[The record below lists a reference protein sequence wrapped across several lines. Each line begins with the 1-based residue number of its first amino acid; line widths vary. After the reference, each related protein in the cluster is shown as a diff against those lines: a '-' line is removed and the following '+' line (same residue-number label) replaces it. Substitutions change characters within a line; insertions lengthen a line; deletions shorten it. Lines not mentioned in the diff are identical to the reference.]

1 MSITVSLALP
11 IAEVPFSVCITS
23 CETDD
28 NQTLHALLSSF
39 TIDSH
44 RNYFPAERGSMI
56 DRFQAAAEAAGAVV
70 RRFSSLEDAVA
81 HVREAAGPIVAASE
95 LPENIHQALYP
106 VTFASPEEY
115 RNIGTCVSFAR
126 AGIADTGSLLL
137 ELSDHLERSATALPP
152 VHLVF
157 LRASAIVPD
166 LSSLSTTLAALLAS
180 RTCSYLSLITGPS
193 RTADIERVLTIG
205 VHGPKELHILILA
218 GE

>member
-1 MSITVSLALP
+1 
-11 IAEVPFSVCITS
+11 
-23 CETDD
+23 
-28 NQTLHALLSSF
+28 
-39 TIDSH
+39 
-44 RNYFPAERGSMI
+44 MI

-81 HVREAAGPIVAASE
+81 LVREAAGPIVAASE
-95 LPENIHQALYP
+95 LPETIHQALYP

-115 RNIGTCVSFAR
+115 RNIRTCVSFAR

-166 LSSLSTTLAALLAS
+166 LSALSATLATLLSS
-180 RTCSYLSLITGPS
+180 RTHSYLSLITGPS